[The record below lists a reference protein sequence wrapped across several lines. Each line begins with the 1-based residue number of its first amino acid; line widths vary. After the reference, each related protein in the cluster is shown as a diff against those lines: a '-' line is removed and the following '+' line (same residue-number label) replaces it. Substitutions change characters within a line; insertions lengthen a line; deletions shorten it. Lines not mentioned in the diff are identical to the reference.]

1 MKIILFINI
10 VQTYSDVGEAIEW
23 IQCQS
28 IPTLLLVDLDTIA
41 SPVAW
46 INHTRHELKELV
58 NRVPIIVYSS
68 TESSEFMIDCIN
80 AGAADYLLKPLR
92 PEVIKTLFLRL
103 YSFHPGKSRD
113 EITPPIPVCDR
124 IKQMFA
130 KDEELIKAIVERHA
144 PRVTQSNYHKLS
156 NERTVFLKQLI
167 SSWDFCPLDLE
178 QNDLIYCVVLIF
190 EQVFLLP
197 ELSQAPVTQAQLY
210 HFILD
215 LSRAYH
221 DQNPYHNFAHAVDVL
236 QCTYYMLCTL
246 GVLSFADTCS
256 QPNDRKSSNS
266 SNTWPQSLLRTKD
279 VYALLI
285 AAIGHDAAHPGV
297 NNLFMI
303 NSDTPLALLY
313 NDCSVLESFHAM
325 TLFQVIKRHGFD
337 KFAGGVGSSEYQEFR
352 KRVVTSILA
361 TDMAHHGDYVIKIK
375 EQATR
380 LRTTLFH
387 EMCEAECEKERLL
400 LCSAI
405 IKCADIS
412 NVARPYTQAA
422 KWAEL
427 LVEEFACQGDLEREL
442 GMPVLPLNDRDKIVL
457 EDSQIGF
464 IRYVTLDLFSSV
476 ADVMQEISFAVDHM
490 QRNLKRWEIRKN
502 ALHDSGVSS
511 LGDIYES
518 EAKGVLQE
526 MEYTRAPNSGQLL
539 RLSMES
545 QTNDGLF
552 KLPSMPAMAMSDYG
566 NHGMANTKPYHINQS
581 QEDPM
586 LDNWTNTTGSRG
598 GPALCQC
605 TIQ

>member
-1 MKIILFINI
+1 MESFRCSVVLLQPTLSELPANTLFLLQSVFRT
-10 VQTYSDVGEAIEW
+10 VQTYSDVEEAIEW
-23 IQCQS
+23 VECQS
-28 IPTLLLVDLDTIA
+28 IPTLILVDLDTIS
-41 SPVAW
+41 SPVGW
-46 INHTRHELKELV
+46 INHTRHQLKDLV
-58 NRVPIIVYSS
+58 DRVPIIVYSS
-68 TESSEFMIDCIN
+68 IESSEFMIDCIN
-80 AGAADYLLKPLR
+80 AGATDYLLKPLR
-92 PEVIKTLFLRL
+92 PQVIKTLFLRL
-103 YSFHPGKSRD
+103 YPFQPGKSRD
-113 EITPPIPVCDR
+113 EISPPKPVCDR

-130 KDEELIKAIVERHA
+130 KDEELIKAIIERHA
-144 PRVTQSNYHKLS
+144 PRVTQSNYRKLS
-156 NERTVFLKQLI
+156 NERTDYLKQLI
-167 SSWDFCPLDLE
+167 SGWDFCPLDLE
-178 QNDLIYCVVLIF
+178 HDDLIYCVVLIF

-197 ELSQAPVTQAQLY
+197 ELSQAAVTQAQIY

-236 QCTYYMLCTL
+236 QCTYYILCTL
-246 GVLSFADTCS
+246 GVLSFADSFTK
-256 QPNDRKSSNS
+256 PVDNR
-266 SNTWPQSLLRTKD
+266 TWPQSLLRTKD

-337 KFAGGVGSSEYQEFR
+337 KFCGGAGSPEYQEFR

-361 TDMAHHGDYVIKIK
+361 TDMAHHGDYVTKIK

-380 LRTTLFH
+380 LRTNLFH
-387 EMCEAECEKERLL
+387 DMTEAECEKERLL

-412 NVARPYTQAA
+412 NVARPYIQAA

-476 ADVMQEISFAVDHM
+476 VDVMQEISFAVEHM
-490 QRNLKRWEIRKN
+490 QHNLKRWEIRKN

-511 LGDIYES
+511 LGDMYES
-518 EAKGVLQE
+518 GNQL
-526 MEYTRAPNSGQLL
+526 YTRGCRP
-539 RLSMES
+539 
-545 QTNDGLF
+545 F
-552 KLPSMPAMAMSDYG
+552 
-566 NHGMANTKPYHINQS
+566 
-581 QEDPM
+581 
-586 LDNWTNTTGSRG
+586 
-598 GPALCQC
+598 
-605 TIQ
+605 